1 MSIKVKLG
9 FCSFWEVKLGPI
21 DPIFGYPLLQIIISN
36 FYFWTNSSCLAKF
49 GERGMPMAT
58 TMNSRLRKI
67 LSLKTAAD
75 SIFEPLFDLVPS

>member
-1 MSIKVKLG
+1 
-9 FCSFWEVKLGPI
+9 
-21 DPIFGYPLLQIIISN
+21 
-36 FYFWTNSSCLAKF
+36 
-49 GERGMPMAT
+49 MPKAT